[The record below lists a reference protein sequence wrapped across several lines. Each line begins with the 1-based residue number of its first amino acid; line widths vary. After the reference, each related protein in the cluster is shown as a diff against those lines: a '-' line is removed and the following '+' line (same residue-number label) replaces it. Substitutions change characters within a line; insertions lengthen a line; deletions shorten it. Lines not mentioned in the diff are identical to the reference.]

1 MSRFTLPRD
10 IYYGANALE
19 NLKNLKGSRAVL
31 VLGGGSMKKFGF
43 VDKALGYLKDAY
55 LGMRVRREPSR
66 YVPLGTYPRLRRER
80 RGNRQ
85 QGAIRGKRIP
95 YAGIHLR

>member
-31 VLGGGSMKKFGF
+31 VLGGGSILA
-43 VDKALGYLKDAY
+43 ALWTSPWA
-55 LGMRVRREPSR
+55 V
-66 YVPLGTYPRLRRER
+66 
-80 RGNRQ
+80 
-85 QGAIRGKRIP
+85 
-95 YAGIHLR
+95 

>member
-31 VLGGGSMKKFGF
+31 VLGRLHEEVRLCGQGPGLSEGG
-43 VDKALGYLKDAY
+43 
-55 LGMRVRREPSR
+55 R
-66 YVPLGTYPRLRRER
+66 
-80 RGNRQ
+80 
-85 QGAIRGKRIP
+85 
-95 YAGIHLR
+95 H